1 MNNFRLKLDYVD
13 WLSQKDNGVNKDLIQ
28 DKLKYLFYFS
38 SPYEVKNGILFIRN
52 TEKLV
57 SKVFKIVV
65 EDKEE
70 GNIQYFTS
78 ISECCLVLKI
88 SRDIVKDC
96 LITGNAYNNY
106 TFKFDTLY

>member
-1 MNNFRLKLDYVD
+1 MNNFRLKLDRD
-13 WLSQKDNGVNKDLIQ
+13 SISQKDNEVNKDLIQ
-28 DKLKYLFYFS
+28 DKLKYLFSLS
-38 SPYEVKNGILFIRN
+38 SPYEVKNGILFVRN
-52 TEKLV
+52 TDKLV
-57 SKVFKIVV
+57 SKVYQIVV
-65 EDKEE
+65 EDKD